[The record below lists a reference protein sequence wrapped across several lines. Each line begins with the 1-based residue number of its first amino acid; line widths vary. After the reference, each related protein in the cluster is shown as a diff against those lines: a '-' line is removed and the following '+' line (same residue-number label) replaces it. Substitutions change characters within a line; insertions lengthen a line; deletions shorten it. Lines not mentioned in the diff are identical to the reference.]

1 MGIYKD
7 LEAQSWEQDY
17 FNQLTQIKKFSDIEY
32 YSSKFQVLAT
42 REDNISVEHLFESYI
57 GVLKEDINH
66 ELLLKHLKNL
76 MEAM

>member
-1 MGIYKD
+1 LGIYKD